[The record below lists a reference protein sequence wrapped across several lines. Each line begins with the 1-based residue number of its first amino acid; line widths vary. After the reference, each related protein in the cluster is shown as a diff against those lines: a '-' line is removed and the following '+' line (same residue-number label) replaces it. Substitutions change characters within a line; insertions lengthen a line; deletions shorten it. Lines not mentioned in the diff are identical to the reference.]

1 MMITRISRGLGLF
14 NRRNGDVSQAQLDA
28 AVKMAVADATTAST
42 LASHIAECNQ
52 HKAKI
57 DAAIAEQ
64 NASRERMHVEN
75 SIRFDRLNKMIWMA
89 AGAVS
94 LVGFLL
100 STQLGATV
108 LPKIF
113 H

>member
-1 MMITRISRGLGLF
+1 MMKRIFRGSRLF
-14 NRRNGDVSQAQLDA
+14 NRRNGDVTQEQLDA
-28 AVKMAVADATTAST
+28 AVKMAVADATTAAL

-57 DAAIAEQ
+57 DTALAEQ

-75 SIRFDRLNKMIWMA
+75 AAKFDRMNKMIWMA

-94 LVGFLL
+94 FVGFIL
-100 STQLGATV
+100 STQLGSSI